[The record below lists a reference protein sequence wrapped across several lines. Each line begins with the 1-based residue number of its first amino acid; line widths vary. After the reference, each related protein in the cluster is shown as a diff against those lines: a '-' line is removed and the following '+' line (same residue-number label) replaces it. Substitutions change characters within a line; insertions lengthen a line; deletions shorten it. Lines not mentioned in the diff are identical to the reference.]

1 MLSINN
7 ILKDVK
13 QSWIPLLDNDRLE
26 LILTKLNK
34 FKTDNKQKI
43 LPTKNRIFEAFKYF
57 ELNQTKVCW
66 IGTDPYISCHQ
77 ATGLSFSVPEDCKI
91 PPSLKNIYTELK
103 LYDKSHGNLTN
114 WVINNQFLMLNSS
127 LTVFEGKSN
136 THKKIWKEY
145 TNKLIK
151 DISDKT
157 TKIIFLLFGKEAQ
170 SKVKYIDTTK
180 HIIINSVHPSPLSA
194 YNGFFNSKIFDKLDN
209 YYEKIFKKK
218 IDWNIN

>member
-13 QSWIPLLDNDRLE
+13 ESWIPLLDNDRLE

-34 FKTDNKQKI
+34 FKTDKQKI
-43 LPTKNRIFEAFKYF
+43 LPTKNKIFQAFKYF
-57 ELNQTKVCW
+57 ELNETKVIW
-66 IGTDPYISCHQ
+66 IGIDPYISCHQ
-77 ATGLSFSVPEDCKI
+77 ATGLSFSVPKDCKI

-127 LTVFEGKSN
+127 LTVLEGKSN

-145 TNKLIK
+145 TDKLIK

-194 YNGFFNSKIFDKLDN
+194 YNGFFNRKIFDKLDN